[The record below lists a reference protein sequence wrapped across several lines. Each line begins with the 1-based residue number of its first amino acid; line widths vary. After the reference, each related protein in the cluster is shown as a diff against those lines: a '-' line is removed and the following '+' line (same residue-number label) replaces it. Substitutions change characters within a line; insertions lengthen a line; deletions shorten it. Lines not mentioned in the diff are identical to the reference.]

1 MAPSGNRQNPY
12 KNGKLSIRSRLSS
25 IGYACKGI
33 VSLLRSEPNAWLHAI
48 ATFVVITCGVIKNLN
63 RVEWCLIAL
72 AIGIV
77 WVAEAIN
84 TAIEKLCDLYTETFH
99 PLVKSIKDIAA
110 AGVLL
115 AAATSA
121 VIGIIVFF
129 F

>member
-1 MAPSGNRQNPY
+1 MAHSGNQPNPL
-12 KNGKLSIRSRLSS
+12 KNRKLSIRSRSS
-25 IGYACKGI
+25 SFRYACRGI
-33 VSLLRSEPNAWLHAI
+33 FELLRSEPNAWLHGI
-48 ATFVVITCGVIKNLN
+48 ATFVVITCGVIRNLN
-63 RVEWCLIAL
+63 KIEWCLIAF

-84 TAIEKLCDLYTETFH
+84 TAIEKLCDLYTSSFH

-121 VIGIIVFF
+121 VIGILVFF
-129 F
+129 C